1 MVLTRRDEL
10 HQSLLALLHH
20 FHAHKNDEFRSEK
33 YTLCLKNDSNI
44 AHYNFKV
51 HEPILVTFGRDVV
64 ERARYRM
71 ELFPPPHSSHV
82 SAPPG
87 KTRKRENRAFQMTC

>member
-71 ELFPPPHSSHV
+71 ELFRHLIHLMSLLHLEKHGNAKI
-82 SAPPG
+82 APF
-87 KTRKRENRAFQMTC
+87 K